1 MKTNTSAIML
11 SAFSFFLASF
21 FDKRSVTSDD
31 DSDSLIDFIDS
42 PHVRHKIETSFI
54 FLLSLNASCIARYA
68 HSFFKEIYSKII
80 QKSSQLTTNREA

>member
-1 MKTNTSAIML
+1 MMKTYIPAIML

-54 FLLSLNASCIARYA
+54 FCSHLMRVA
-68 HSFFKEIYSKII
+68 
-80 QKSSQLTTNREA
+80 